1 MKRLL
6 FILVFSFSCA
16 IAAAHGFTIDKFDVK
31 IDLKRDGSARFEER
45 ISVTFS
51 EEKRGIFRDIPISYF
66 NEKKRITRALDI
78 WGVGVTD
85 GAGTEL
91 ETSISRQ
98 GDNLN
103 IRIGSEDIW
112 LPAGTQITYVIL

>member
-6 FILVFSFSCA
+6 SVFVFSLSCA
-16 IAAAHGFTIDKFDVK
+16 VAIAQGFTIDKFDVK
-31 IDLKRDGSARFEER
+31 IDLERDGSARFEER

-66 NEKKRITRALDI
+66 NEKKRVTRALDI
-78 WGVGVTD
+78 WEVGVTD
-85 GAGTEL
+85 GAGAEL

-103 IRIGSEDIW
+103 IR
-112 LPAGTQITYVIL
+112 